1 MYGRRPRRGKSRQ
14 HPSVWVGA
22 APSYGLTDRDGRGYE
37 EIVVGER
44 RKTTVE
50 IDLQA
55 LREAAR
61 HLGTTGLKE
70 TLNAALH
77 DVIRRAE
84 LERGARYLEQGLDHV
99 PASAPRADRD
109 APS

>member
-1 MYGRRPRRGKSRQ
+1 MYGRSHHGGKSRE
-14 HPSVWVGA
+14 HPSVWVGTVS
-22 APSYGLTDRDGRGYE
+22 PYGLTDRCSPGYE
-37 EIVVGER
+37 EMIVGEQ

-99 PASAPRADRD
+99 PTSAPRAERD
-109 APS
+109 PSA